1 MEPKYDIFISYR
13 RKDRFNRTTGTAY
26 ARNIQQTLE
35 SNGYKGR
42 VFFDHNDMKPGD
54 FEKIILSAIRSAKI
68 FILVLTK
75 DSMLRC
81 GNEEDW
87 VRREILE
94 AKKCNLKIL
103 IINME
108 NEFQD
113 SDYPE
118 NFPEELNDP
127 VKKEHHLVIYTSD
140 SYEREMKHIID
151 AYISPILPPS
161 QEVLKPK
168 EVEKNVKEVDVTKEV
183 EKEVDHPLKR
193 IFKILH
199 RAFVPSDVYVDG
211 NEEHQFKVGD
221 YYEDF
226 EKYGI
231 IVSVTKD
238 GRHGIII
245 NLEEHETQW
254 CSDEEAERTKG
265 VSTRATSEYDGLHNT
280 SQVMNIVHWQTN
292 YLAFKDVIIG
302 SDNIIWYIPSIN
314 ELNLLTDKNTLDAVN
329 SGLVSRG
336 AKPIFVS
343 GQMKKAFWSSTE
355 TSEKDFVCTLNF
367 EKFNF
372 LYKQEWNHREDN
384 DFETYIG
391 DRPKAECA
399 YVRSF
404 AKF

>member
-1 MEPKYDIFISYR
+1 MDSKYDIFISYR

-81 GNEEDW
+81 GKEGDW

-103 IINME
+103 IINMD

-118 NFPEELNDP
+118 NFPQELNDP

-140 SYEREMKHIID
+140 SYEREMKYFID
-151 AYISPILPPS
+151 TYISPILPPS

-168 EVEKNVKEVDVTKEV
+168 EVEKNVKEVDVTKKV
-183 EKEVDHPLKR
+183 EKEVDYPLKR
-193 IFKILH
+193 IWKLFKALTI
-199 RAFVPSDVYVDG
+199 PDGYG

-226 EKYGI
+226 EKCGI
-231 IVSVTKD
+231 IVSVTND
-238 GRHGIII
+238 GHHGIII

-265 VSTRATSEYDGLHNT
+265 VSTRATSTDNGLQNT
-280 SQVMNIVHWQTN
+280 LQVMNIVHWQTN
-292 YLAFKDVIIG
+292 YLAFKDVVIRR
-302 SDNIIWYIPSIN
+302 DNIIWYLPSIN
-314 ELNLLTDKNTLDAVN
+314 ELSLLTDKNTVDAVN

-367 EKFNF
+367 EKFDF
-372 LYKQEWNHREDN
+372 SYKQEWNHREDN